1 MLPASKRLRHS
12 GLTAEI
18 DSLSLKEIGRKTARD
33 PLQEV
38 CVSTSQMSGG
48 KSASAIL
55 VTSPFCA
62 QIYPM
67 EHRYGSPVTESDKAS
82 PQAAHE
88 FLTPSSPPSFT
99 AGNIKF
105 FSPRERSG
113 TITEFLKEKGQVTPE
128 SDDCFK
134 GEQVMCTLTPA
145 TSVARRIVS
154 PEVPFSSG
162 YVSGTNSETG
172 SDFDHESP
180 VSEKV
185 PDGDCNK
192 FDGNSNCARLFQGR
206 KLAVDNLNTSASATQ
221 DTSGSSGFIESPA
234 SRPALT
240 CSKNNQ
246 HPALNCTPC
255 SSKIK
260 VSDEVMRTAKEKR
273 NSYLGRRE
281 SGVSFLPSSPM
292 IGATPEPCQ
301 FVLRERSKTME
312 VVDKENVSELHVG
325 SIGNVNSDEEV
336 FVIKST
342 EPYKTVDGN
351 SSLESSLT
359 RPRCLS
365 IPFEN
370 DSGKENTFE
379 ERYSKSAQHTGME
392 INSPLMAESPMD
404 VTFKSQASSKGT
416 PGVMEVSQ
424 QWHHTSAPIMRT
436 PFRTPKSCRRGNRPH
451 ASPPKNRILGTPDY
465 LAPEILLGHEHSKCV
480 SKATCKRTRKLPTM
494 FRPALHHGKDKTH
507 KPL

>member
-18 DSLSLKEIGRKTARD
+18 DALSLKEIGRKTFRD
-33 PLQEV
+33 PLLEV
-38 CVSTSQMSGG
+38 CVSASQMSGE
-48 KSASAIL
+48 KSASADL
-55 VTSPFCA
+55 VTSPFN
-62 QIYPM
+62 
-67 EHRYGSPVTESDKAS
+67 GSPVTERDKAS
-82 PQAAHE
+82 PQAAHK
-88 FLTPSSPPSFT
+88 FLTPSSPPFST

-113 TITEFLKEKGQVTPE
+113 TITEFLKEKGQVTPG
-128 SDDCFK
+128 SDDCSK
-134 GEQVMCTLTPA
+134 GEQVMSTLTPV

-154 PEVPFSSG
+154 PEVQFSSG

-172 SDFDHESP
+172 SDFDRESP
-180 VSEKV
+180 VFEKV

-206 KLAVDNLNTSASATQ
+206 KLAVDNLNTSTGATQ

-234 SRPALT
+234 SRSALT

-246 HPALNCTPC
+246 YPAFNCTPC

-260 VSDEVMRTAKEKR
+260 VSDEIMRTAKEKR
-273 NSYLGRRE
+273 SNYLERRE
-281 SGVSFLPSSPM
+281 SGVSFLPPSPM
-292 IGATPEPCQ
+292 IGATPEP
-301 FVLRERSKTME
+301 FVLRERSITIE
-312 VVDKENVSELHVG
+312 VEDQENISELHVG
-325 SIGNVNSDEEV
+325 SRGNVNSDEEV
-336 FVIKST
+336 FIKST
-342 EPYKTVDGN
+342 ETYKTVDGN
-351 SSLESSLT
+351 SSVGSSLT
-359 RPRCLS
+359 RPRCLT

-370 DSGKENTFE
+370 DSDKENTFE
-379 ERYSKSAQHTGME
+379 ETYSKSTQHTGME

-416 PGVMEVSQ
+416 PGIMEVSQ

-436 PFRTPKSCRRGNRPH
+436 PFRTPKSCRRGNRTH

-465 LAPEILLGHEHSKCV
+465 LAPEILLGHDHSKWV
-480 SKATCKRTRKLPTM
+480 SKATCKRTQKLSTM
-494 FRPALHHGKDKTH
+494 LGPAVHRGKDKTH

>member
-1 MLPASKRLRHS
+1 MEDHVLPASKRLRHS

-18 DSLSLKEIGRKTARD
+18 DALSLKEIGRKTFRD
-33 PLQEV
+33 PLLDV
-38 CVSTSQMSGG
+38 CVSASQMSGE
-48 KSASAIL
+48 KSASADL
-55 VTSPFCA
+55 VTSPFN
-62 QIYPM
+62 
-67 EHRYGSPVTESDKAS
+67 GSPVTERDKAS
-82 PQAAHE
+82 PQAAHK
-88 FLTPSSPPSFT
+88 FLTPSSPPFST

-113 TITEFLKEKGQVTPE
+113 TITEFLKEKGQVTPG
-128 SDDCFK
+128 SDDCSK
-134 GEQVMCTLTPA
+134 GEQVMSTLTPV

-154 PEVPFSSG
+154 PEVQFSSG

-180 VSEKV
+180 VFEKV

-206 KLAVDNLNTSASATQ
+206 KLAVDNLNTSTGATQ

-234 SRPALT
+234 SRSALT

-246 HPALNCTPC
+246 YPAFNCTPC

-260 VSDEVMRTAKEKR
+260 VSDEIMRTAKEKR
-273 NSYLGRRE
+273 NNSLERRE
-281 SGVSFLPSSPM
+281 SGVSFLPPSPM
-292 IGATPEPCQ
+292 IGATPEPCH
-301 FVLRERSKTME
+301 FVLRERSITIE
-312 VVDKENVSELHVG
+312 VEDQENISELHVG
-325 SIGNVNSDEEV
+325 SRGNVNSDEEV
-336 FVIKST
+336 FIKST
-342 EPYKTVDGN
+342 ETYKTVDGN
-351 SSLESSLT
+351 SSVESSLT
-359 RPRCLS
+359 RPRCLT

-370 DSGKENTFE
+370 DSDKENTFE
-379 ERYSKSAQHTGME
+379 ETYSKSTQHTGME

-416 PGVMEVSQ
+416 PGIMEVSQ

-436 PFRTPKSCRRGNRPH
+436 PFRTPKSCRRGNRTH

-465 LAPEILLGHEHSKCV
+465 LAPEILLGHDHSKCV
-480 SKATCKRTRKLPTM
+480 SKATCKRTQKLPTM
-494 FRPALHHGKDKTH
+494 LGPAVHRGKDKTH